1 VNFIFKMNTQKFSEK
16 RFADIKEYR
25 DDKFNLKKVHALIS
39 RYVPEKKGKSLLDI
53 GCSDGSFAAILK
65 KRFHFD
71 VYGVDIAKR
80 AIDRAKLNGIKAQV
94 ADLAKRFPYKNNT
107 FDVIIMCEVIEH
119 IFDTDFLLQE
129 IHRVLKNGGFLFIT
143 TPNVASFTSRI
154 KLIFGGYPNGLEYC
168 INECTNGHIR
178 AYTPLILRKQLN
190 KNKFKVVK
198 LTSPNIL
205 FPVKSKLIPNFIKDS
220 MIHFSDLTKNLG
232 EQIVIAARK

>member
-1 VNFIFKMNTQKFSEK
+1 MNTQKFSEK

-25 DDKFNLKKVHALIS
+25 DSKFNLKKVHALIKQ
-39 RYVPEKKGKSLLDI
+39 YVIRKKSKNLLDI
-53 GCSDGSFAAILK
+53 GCSDGSFAVIL
-65 KRFHFD
+65 RGDFGFD

-94 ADLAKRFPYKNNT
+94 ADLANRLPYKSNT

-119 IFDTDFLLQE
+119 IFDTDFLLNE
-129 IHRVLKNGGFLFIT
+129 IHRVIRKGGLLFIT

-178 AYTPLILRKQLN
+178 AYTPLILKKQLN

-198 LTSPNIL
+198 MTSPNIL
-205 FPVKSKLIPNFIKDS
+205 FPVKSKLIPNFIKDT

-232 EQIVIAARK
+232 EQIVVVARK

>member
-1 VNFIFKMNTQKFSEK
+1 MNFIFKMNTQKFSEK

-129 IHRVLKNGGFLFIT
+129 IHR
-143 TPNVASFTSRI
+143 
-154 KLIFGGYPNGLEYC
+154 
-168 INECTNGHIR
+168 HIR